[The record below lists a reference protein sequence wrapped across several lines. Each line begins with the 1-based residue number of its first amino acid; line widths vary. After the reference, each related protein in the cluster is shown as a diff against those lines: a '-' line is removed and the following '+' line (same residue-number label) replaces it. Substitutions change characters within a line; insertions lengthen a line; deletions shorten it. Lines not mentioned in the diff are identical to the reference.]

1 MELSVPKARE
11 INIWRTR
18 PIKLL
23 NAKASMIVPAAR
35 AIWRFAD
42 GVVSV
47 SIMQSAQIISFETAG
62 DVVNGFSISC
72 YNSNLE
78 GE

>member
-1 MELSVPKARE
+1 MEESVPKARE

-18 PIKLL
+18 PVKLL

-47 SIMQSAQIISFETAG
+47 SIIQSAQIISFETSS
-62 DVVNGFSISC
+62 GFVIGLLISC